1 MKSKFSLEWVLNIK
15 KTELSQ
21 IELNL
26 SEVNSKLNSN
36 IEEQNTNTHK
46 ISVSQDRIYSCSSSW
61 EINSIIRTIEYCEQ
75 RNIQLTKECE
85 FLNKEKEMIL
95 NKYNTKSLE
104 IKALE
109 IAKSNFLLEHR
120 KQISI
125 KEEQE
130 LSELAIL
137 MMRKEE
143 H

>member
-75 RNIQLTKECE
+75 RNIQLTKEYE

-109 IAKSNFLLEHR
+109 TAKSNFLLEHR

-143 H
+143 Y